1 MTLIKQAAESISTL
15 LKLPKDAEVM
25 LMPPMPLKA
34 AVTLM
39 MLVLS

>member
-25 LMPPMPLKA
+25 VMTPMPLRA
-34 AVTLM
+34 AVAP